1 MATWQVM
8 DFWEQIARGKE
19 RLSRFEDATVWR
31 MRAAGE
37 PWGKIES
44 HIKKTRAMTGREC
57 FGPEPETILRACLMC
72 REDFRAS
79 SKFQRMCERC
89 KKRAYA

>member
-8 DFWEQIARGKE
+8 DFWEQIARGTE

-31 MRAAGE
+31 MRAAGK
-37 PWGKIES
+37 PWDKIERR
-44 HIKKTRAMTGREC
+44 IKNTRAIVNREC
-57 FGPEPETILRACLMC
+57 FGPEPHTILRACLMC
-72 REDFRAS
+72 REDFRAG

-89 KKRAYA
+89 RKRAYA